1 MCDFRFKD
9 LSSID
14 CNLPTG
20 CQQFVD
26 FESSCHLE
34 PSDNRKYV
42 CVRRL
47 VGHHFL
53 WKVNESFSLKIVYER
68 VMIRTLLGT
77 LHPKGMGGIMS
88 CWTITK
94 RRTRIYRIVFFFLMK
109 ENHFGNILG
118 NKIYLTLAPDVFSY
132 LFLSLPFCCRK
143 PLEPP

>member
-34 PSDNRKYV
+34 PSDNRKHV
-42 CVRRL
+42 CVRML

-94 RRTRIYRIVFFFLMK
+94 RRTRIYRIVFFFFNEGKSLWEYPGK
-109 ENHFGNILG
+109 QDI
-118 NKIYLTLAPDVFSY
+118 SY
-132 LFLSLPFCCRK
+132 PGTRRFLLPFS
-143 PLEPP
+143 